1 MDSEKDK
8 EFKFTL
14 EEKADLS
21 RSVET
26 DKSSSGSEWT
36 LHPQRVVLDTS
47 LFVNPDVRKSLG
59 DTPTEAFEAFLFLA
73 AQIHILEFYMP
84 PSIFEELLHFVEKDK
99 IPEDLL
105 LILHQKPPKKHELRC
120 PAFLLYELI
129 EDIRERVN
137 KGLRIAEKAVR
148 DIEKKG
154 SDEII
159 QDLRRKYREALR
171 EGIIDSKED
180 VDLLLL
186 AMELD
191 ALLITADQGLIKW
204 AEKLGTKWLFPE
216 KFKDYLNEILHRERI
231 LAFGIVSDVMTREVI
246 SVKKDASIKEVVAL
260 LSEHRISGVPVVD
273 DRHHVLGII
282 TEADIVSKSG
292 EWVMDVMTFPVITIS
307 PDTDIREAA
316 RVLSEKK
323 IKRLPVIDSHNK
335 LIGIISRA
343 DIMKAVGK

>member
-1 MDSEKDK
+1 MALKKSKK
-8 EFKFTL
+8 EPDTEESPSSKFKGTFY
-14 EEKADLS
+14 
-21 RSVET
+21 
-26 DKSSSGSEWT
+26 
-36 LHPQRVVLDTS
+36 PQRVVLDTS
-47 LFVNPDVRKSLG
+47 LFVNPDVRKSFG
-59 DTPTEAFEAFLFLA
+59 DTPTEALEAFLFLA

-105 LILHQKPPKKHELRC
+105 LILHQKPPKKHELKC

-148 DIEKKG
+148 SAKEKS

-204 AEKLGTKWLFPE
+204 AEKLGIKWLFPE
-216 KFKDYLNEILHRERI
+216 KFKHYL
-231 LAFGIVSDVMTREVI
+231 
-246 SVKKDASIKEVVAL
+246 
-260 LSEHRISGVPVVD
+260 
-273 DRHHVLGII
+273 LG
-282 TEADIVSKSG
+282 A
-292 EWVMDVMTFPVITIS
+292 
-307 PDTDIREAA
+307 
-316 RVLSEKK
+316 
-323 IKRLPVIDSHNK
+323 IKRSGL
-335 LIGIISRA
+335 LT
-343 DIMKAVGK
+343 GKFK

>member
-1 MDSEKDK
+1 MASKKIKK
-8 EFKFTL
+8 EPDTNKSPSSKFEGTFY
-14 EEKADLS
+14 
-21 RSVET
+21 
-26 DKSSSGSEWT
+26 
-36 LHPQRVVLDTS
+36 PQRVVLDTS
-47 LFVNPDVRKSLG
+47 LFVNPDVRKSFG
-59 DTPTEAFEAFLFLA
+59 DTPTEALEAFLFLA

-105 LILHQKPPKKHELRC
+105 LILHQKPPKKHELKC

-148 DIEKKG
+148 SVETKG

-191 ALLITADQGLIKW
+191 ALLVTADQGLIKW
-204 AEKLGTKWLFPE
+204 AEKLGIKWLFPE
-216 KFKDYLNEILHRERI
+216 KFKNYL
-231 LAFGIVSDVMTREVI
+231 
-246 SVKKDASIKEVVAL
+246 
-260 LSEHRISGVPVVD
+260 
-273 DRHHVLGII
+273 LG
-282 TEADIVSKSG
+282 A
-292 EWVMDVMTFPVITIS
+292 
-307 PDTDIREAA
+307 
-316 RVLSEKK
+316 
-323 IKRLPVIDSHNK
+323 IKRSGL
-335 LIGIISRA
+335 LT
-343 DIMKAVGK
+343 GKVK